1 MSELIL
7 DLDAGLPE
15 LPKPLEKKQ
24 TAGLVVPQGI
34 GDKTF
39 RHVVGAAYT
48 AYIAC
53 KGIPSVEEIYSFS
66 DKKVTKQ
73 KIAEV
78 TITDEFAEAMQARG
92 VSWRPDD
99 YTGISAAQAYCI
111 QILTNPVHEKKTLGA
126 KLKLAGVT
134 YTQYRAWLKQPT
146 FNRYLNNLVEG
157 MLTDHQGDIH
167 TVVMNKALSGDLA
180 AIKYIDELTG
190 RYDPNHRQVEDLRL
204 IVDKLIE
211 VVTSEVKDQE
221 TLTRIANKLS
231 ITMTGLSGRKEIRQ

>member
-1 MSELIL
+1 MTELLL
-7 DLDAGLPE
+7 DLDEGLPE

-24 TAGLVVPQGI
+24 AAGLVVPAGI
-34 GDKTF
+34 GERTF

-48 AYIAC
+48 AYIAG
-53 KGIPSVEEIYSFS
+53 KGIPTVDEIYSFS
-66 DKKVTKQ
+66 DKKVTKA
-73 KIAEV
+73 KIAEI

-99 YTGISAAQAYCI
+99 YSGISAAQAYAI
-111 QILTNPVHEKKTLGA
+111 QILTNPVHEKKTLQA

-167 TVVMNKALSGDLA
+167 TVVMNKALNGDLN

-190 RYDPNHRQVEDLRL
+190 RYDPNHRQVEDMRF
-204 IVDKLIE
+204 IVDKLVEI
-211 VVTSEVKDQE
+211 VTSEVKDPE

-231 ITMTGLSGRKEIRQ
+231 ITMSGLSGRKEIGQ